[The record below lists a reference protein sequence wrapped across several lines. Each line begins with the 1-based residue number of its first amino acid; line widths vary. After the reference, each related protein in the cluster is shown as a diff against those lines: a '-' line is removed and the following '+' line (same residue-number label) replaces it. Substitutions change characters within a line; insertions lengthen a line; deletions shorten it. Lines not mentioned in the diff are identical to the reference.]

1 MSLDFARKAL
11 ADQAI
16 NYASGDITDQQ
27 MLRAL
32 CEAAKAYTREFD
44 KATRNPPG
52 SETRRQATA
61 VIRFGRCSGKEV
73 GVCDTKDLRWYTGVL
88 EENIEDPAR
97 ESYKAKNQ
105 QLLDAI
111 YAELEHRGER

>member
-1 MSLDFARKAL
+1 MSLDHARQAL
-11 ADQAI
+11 KDQAV
-16 NYASGDITDQQ
+16 NYASGDIEDQQ
-27 MLRAL
+27 MVRAL

-52 SETRRQATA
+52 SEKRRQSTA
-61 VIRFGRCSGKEV
+61 VIRFGRSSGKEV
-73 GVCDTKDLRWYTGVL
+73 GDCDTKDLRWYTGVL
-88 EENIEDPAR
+88 EENIEDPSR

-111 YAELEHRGER
+111 YAELAARGES